1 MSHQVNFE
9 IPKRRLQNSDI
20 EFHVRKDGKAFGT
33 LKVSKGAIV
42 WFPRS
47 KQVGRKLSWRRFDS
61 LMEEEARRAERR

>member
-1 MSHQVNFE
+1 MSHQVSFE
-9 IPKRRLQNSDI
+9 IPKRHLQNSDI
-20 EFHVRKDGKAFGT
+20 EFHVRNGGKAFGT

-47 KQVGRKLSWRRFDS
+47 KQVGRKLSWRRFDA